1 MRARHTNFLPSFNL
15 RWDLSPR
22 WLVRFAAS
30 RAMSRPDIGLLKNYT
45 TVNAALPGLDP
56 TDPRFV
62 KDGTGR
68 VIGVNPTY
76 TGSGYNP
83 RLKPTTADMFDLSV
97 ENYFSDV
104 GQFSAGIFYKKFHNY
119 IQYGSTLVDLT
130 NNGVTS
136 TVEVRGP
143 FNGKGGKLWGIE
155 GTFQRFFDFLPGAL
169 SGLGVQL
176 NGTYVNNHG
185 ITNSGLKNQN
195 GSDGGGQQQPGT
207 SGTVLPVNSLEG
219 LSKYAYNVVGM
230 YEKYGLAVR
239 VAYNWRSK
247 FLVTAVDCCTY
258 LPAWQKAAGYL
269 DGSIRYA
276 VTPHIELSVQAS
288 NLLNTKVKL
297 EQQVTDS
304 AHHAI
309 LVPNSWFQND
319 RRFQVGVRA
328 KF

>member
-1 MRARHTNFLPSFNL
+1 
-15 RWDLSPR
+15 
-22 WLVRFAAS
+22 
-30 RAMSRPDIGLLKNYT
+30 MSRPDIGLLKNYT
-45 TVNAALPGLDP
+45 TVTASLPGLDP

-185 ITNSGLKNQN
+185 ITNSGLKNAERKRRRR
-195 GSDGGGQQQPGT
+195 T
-207 SGTVLPVNSLEG
+207 T
-219 LSKYAYNVVGM
+219 
-230 YEKYGLAVR
+230 
-239 VAYNWRSK
+239 
-247 FLVTAVDCCTY
+247 
-258 LPAWQKAAGYL
+258 AAGHARNRAAGQL
-269 DGSIRYA
+269 ARGPVQICLQRRRHVREIRA
-276 VTPHIELSVQAS
+276 GGARCL
-288 NLLNTKVKL
+288 
-297 EQQVTDS
+297 
-304 AHHAI
+304 
-309 LVPNSWFQND
+309 
-319 RRFQVGVRA
+319 
-328 KF
+328 